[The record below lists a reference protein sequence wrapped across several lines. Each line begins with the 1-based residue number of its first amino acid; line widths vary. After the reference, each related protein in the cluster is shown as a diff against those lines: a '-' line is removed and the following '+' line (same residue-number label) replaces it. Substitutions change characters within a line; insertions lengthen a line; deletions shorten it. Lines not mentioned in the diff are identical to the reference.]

1 MLKLFDET
9 RKHRVFGRG
18 KDWIGSYKIAI
29 TKKKKKTPIANFAK
43 AAIKIWS
50 QIDGI
55 TSRIYRL

>member
-29 TKKKKKTPIANFAK
+29 TRKKKNT
-43 AAIKIWS
+43 
-50 QIDGI
+50 
-55 TSRIYRL
+55 YREFRKSGDQNLVPNWWNYI